1 MPVYTAKELA
11 SILKLEPKNVHTYV
25 GRSKLIKRDD
35 GLFDTS
41 NPINAQFLEQRK
53 IYISETNIEQNT
65 TSVQQ
70 KSTNVKQKQSK
81 KSNNT
86 DNDTENETGE
96 LTSVFEIAELRAS
109 KLKEEVKQLQLKNQ
123 KLEGLL
129 IEVDLIQNCTLEVV
143 KSYRTT
149 LYIYAESIVKQNMID
164 LSANNDQ
171 ITKAVADLSALFNKG
186 CSEAIENVKQSIDKL
201 L

>member
-11 SILKLEPKNVHTYV
+11 SICKLEPKNVHTYV

-53 IYISETNIEQNT
+53 IYISETNIEQN
-65 TSVQQ
+65 SAPVRQ
-70 KSTNVKQKQSK
+70 KSASVKQKQSK
-81 KSNNT
+81 KTKNT
-86 DNDTENETGE
+86 DNEDEGETSE
-96 LTSVFEIAELRAS
+96 SSSVFEIAELRAS

-129 IEVDLIQNCTLEVV
+129 IEVDLIQNTTLEVV
-143 KSYRTT
+143 KAYRTT